1 MTDKHAFLDAL
12 LREDFVSF
20 LNKTF
25 VEVSGGDQFLGN
37 WHIDAIAWELKQ
49 IQDGNNTRLIVTM
62 PPRYLKSIAIS
73 VAWPAWM
80 LGHKPQLRFV
90 CVSYSKE
97 LASKH
102 ASDCRAVMQTDWYQR
117 IFPKT
122 RLRKGSMAEMD
133 FGTTQG
139 GGRLSTSVGG
149 TLTGRGGD
157 IIVIDD
163 PIKPDEAH
171 SETTRKTVL
180 HWFSNTLLSRLNDK
194 KTGSIVLVMQRLHEE
209 DLAGHL
215 LEAGGWHHLSLPAIA
230 ETDLEIA
237 TGHGIKKLFREG
249 KSCIQNAKIASRSS
263 SCAIRWAHRRSP
275 HSISRTRFL

>member
-1 MTDKHAFLDAL
+1 MTDKHTFLDAL

-25 VEVSGGDQFLGN
+25 AEVSGGDQFLGN
-37 WHIDAIAWELKQ
+37 WHIDSIAWELKQ

-80 LGHKPQLRFV
+80 LGHNPQLRFV

-97 LASKH
+97 LAAKH

-117 IFPKT
+117 IFPMT

-133 FGTTQG
+133 FSTTQG
-139 GGRLSTSVGG
+139 GSRLSTSVGG

-171 SETTRKTVL
+171 SETTRKSVL

-194 KTGSIVLVMQRLHEE
+194 KRGSICLVNH
-209 DLAGHL
+209 
-215 LEAGGWHHLSLPAIA
+215 
-230 ETDLEIA
+230 
-237 TGHGIKKLFREG
+237 
-249 KSCIQNAKIASRSS
+249 
-263 SCAIRWAHRRSP
+263 
-275 HSISRTRFL
+275 IS